1 MKKRVYIEIII
12 LIFSNV
18 IFYSLSNPVQKIVR
32 NDFYTYGFLTVKSI
46 VTVVFIIL
54 IVTMGVICAAI
65 LIFKRYKEFGLLSI
79 YNIVTTI
86 FWLVLLSAT
95 MDYSLSWN
103 RFHTAE
109 RIVILSFYILPLTFM
124 AVTLIYRYKLKSNQ
138 INEQK

>member
-1 MKKRVYIEIII
+1 MKKRVYIEIMI

-46 VTVVFIIL
+46 VTVLIIIL

-65 LIFKRYKEFGLLSI
+65 LIFKRYKEIGLLSL
-79 YNIVTTI
+79 YNTVTTI

-95 MDYSLSWN
+95 MDYSLRLEQIPYCRKNSN
-103 RFHTAE
+103 FIFLYTP
-109 RIVILSFYILPLTFM
+109 FN
-124 AVTLIYRYKLKSNQ
+124 IYGGNIDL
-138 INEQK
+138 